1 MPILGAGLIPSGPI
15 GLELQ
20 TTVRRVFAQMV
31 VLLLYRQNPLLA
43 LLLRNAIRAS
53 GGVSPYTQPVQTG
66 QYVQSSWIGPAGQF
80 DIPVDIAQTVN
91 AEFNLCALAT
101 PVTSLGLEQLVTQD
115 AIAVASRLMLKLN
128 DMKNSALYALAN
140 ALFGPPQGTPTGNLL
155 QMFSLN
161 DAYGNATTSPVYGGL
176 SRATGTGYPMWQGL
190 VVPAAG
196 AVLSRAAFIPNML
209 QAAKYNGGEATD
221 FWVLSV
227 EDWTLL
233 MTDFISVERYVNDP
247 SSRWGKDD
255 PVNSGFRGLLLGD
268 TPIFFDLNCPKGT
281 AYGFNSKYISLVIHE
296 DANFAW
302 TGWYST
308 IPQGQIASVGLTL
321 TALNLVCSKPSTGI
335 ILNGITGSPA
345 TATMPAQS
353 SPVFVPQVT
362 WPTPPPGNTM
372 PPVVTTVQPFAA
384 PISASGQVE
393 QNPASGQVEHQHNPS
408 PPEPPASP
416 SPSHSA
422 SRRKDRGE

>member
-1 MPILGAGLIPSGPI
+1 MPVLGAGIIPSGPI
-15 GLELQ
+15 GLELEA
-20 TTVRRVFAQMV
+20 TVRRVFAQMV
-31 VLLLYRQNPLLA
+31 VVLLYRQNPLLA

-66 QYVQSSWIGPAGQF
+66 QYVTSSWIGPAGQF
-80 DIPVDIAQTVN
+80 NLPADVAATIN

-128 DMKNSALYALAN
+128 DMKNSALSSLSG
-140 ALFGPPQGTPTGNLL
+140 ALFGAAITNPL

-161 DAYGNATTSPVYGGL
+161 DAYGATGVYGGID
-176 SRATGTGYPMWQGL
+176 RATFPSWAGL
-190 VVPAAG
+190 NVAAAG
-196 AVLSRAAFIPNML
+196 AALTRAAFIPTLLKAVKNS
-209 QAAKYNGGEATD
+209 GGEALD
-221 FWVLSV
+221 FVVMSV
-227 EDWTLL
+227 EDWTTLL
-233 MTDFISVERYVNDP
+233 TDFMTVERYNNDP

-268 TPIFFDLNCPKGT
+268 TPIFFDLNCPVGT
-281 AYGFNSKYISLVIHE
+281 AFGFNSKYITLVIHE

-335 ILNGITGSPA
+335 IIRGITGGAAGFP
-345 TATMPAQS
+345 PG
-353 SPVFVPQVT
+353 
-362 WPTPPPGNTM
+362 PPP
-372 PPVVTTVQPFAA
+372 P
-384 PISASGQVE
+384 
-393 QNPASGQVEHQHNPS
+393 
-408 PPEPPASP
+408 
-416 SPSHSA
+416 
-422 SRRKDRGE
+422 